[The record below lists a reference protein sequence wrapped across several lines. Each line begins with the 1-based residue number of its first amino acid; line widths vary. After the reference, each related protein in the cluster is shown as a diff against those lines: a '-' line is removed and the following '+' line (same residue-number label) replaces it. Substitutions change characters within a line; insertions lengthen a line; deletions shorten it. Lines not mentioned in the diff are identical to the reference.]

1 MKAEATAAPGKKP
14 RRRTRAAASDIAASQ
29 SSNPADVHAQ
39 TALPEGEALP
49 EQALPAEEAMAKQA
63 ALRKESLASS
73 DRDKRRAARNANP
86 PVKHE
91 QGWYLCFACAIKAKW
106 LAQC

>member
-29 SSNPADVHAQ
+29 SSNPADVPAQ

-49 EQALPAEEAMAKQA
+49 EQALPAEEALPKDA
-63 ALRKESLASS
+63 LASS
-73 DRDKRRAARNANP
+73 DRDKRRAARNAVP

-91 QGWYLCFACAIKAKW
+91 QGWYLRFACAIKARW
-106 LAQC
+106 VAQC